1 MVSRAVA
8 WGGDWVIGSNI
19 LGPPSW
25 KPELQGKTPRCLA
38 AEVSETGDL
47 GERLASRRRGA
58 PGLAALG
65 SPGNRAAAEG
75 AGFGRAG
82 RLAGFGRRLGGC
94 AAAEEGKRRGCR
106 QSAQLQV
113 WQSGGRQHNC
123 PGGWDSPVFLP
134 PPPSSEPVVR
144 SLTARRRSP
153 RVSRP
158 VPGRG
163 GRRRRPQ
170 RRSGLGVP
178 GGGAVAPLAPG
189 RLPRPHLTGWWLDL
203 SPRRSSL

>member
-1 MVSRAVA
+1 M
-8 WGGDWVIGSNI
+8 IGSNI

-158 VPGRG
+158 VPGRDG
-163 GRRRRPQ
+163 TGRAASAAPAPVRPRDSG
-170 RRSGLGVP
+170 RRSGGTAGPWEASAASPDGVVA
-178 GGGAVAPLAPG
+178 GLVAAQKFAVIFL
-189 RLPRPHLTGWWLDL
+189 
-203 SPRRSSL
+203 